1 MMLFTN
7 FTTQTTRHLHIEA
20 EVLSVFTLNRE
31 GLLLY
36 LGLLLDVGRIVGLAL
51 DTL

>member
-20 EVLSVFTLNRE
+20 EVLSVCTLHRE
-31 GLLLY
+31 GFLFSLRLF
-36 LGLLLDVGRIVGLAL
+36 LLDVGLEFGLG
-51 DTL
+51 